1 MMVMSPS
8 PMNAPSIVSPSSMVR
23 QITSATGQEEQ
34 VDFMVSLGCEN
45 GGLEHLHFPPKA
57 HLHSGLTTPRKHPS
71 THSENG
77 RATYEDIPIIWEKRT
92 RSWSNY
98 PRARTQASPT
108 SADGRLRRP
117 HRGGSDHPQ
126 GGGPHRYPALECDEE
141 DGPDPVRGPAGEAG
155 DREQT
160 LPA

>member
-57 HLHSGLTTPRKHPS
+57 HLHPDLTTPRKHPL
-71 THSENG
+71 THSRNG
-77 RATYEDIPIIWEKRT
+77 RAGKSRRKGIG
-92 RSWSNY
+92 
-98 PRARTQASPT
+98 QAMAKT
-108 SADGRLRRP
+108 SSGATACQNPSDRRI
-117 HRGGSDHPQ
+117 
-126 GGGPHRYPALECDEE
+126 
-141 DGPDPVRGPAGEAG
+141 
-155 DREQT
+155 
-160 LPA
+160 

>member
-77 RATYEDIPIIWEKRT
+77 RAGFRSCMNILDLGKRT
-92 RSWSNY
+92 SRQLLE
-98 PRARTQASPT
+98 RACERLVESDPNRQISYTGVKNTIAAIRT
-108 SADGRLRRP
+108 
-117 HRGGSDHPQ
+117 
-126 GGGPHRYPALECDEE
+126 E
-141 DGPDPVRGPAGEAG
+141 DTAR
-155 DREQT
+155 
-160 LPA
+160 

>member
-57 HLHSGLTTPRKHPS
+57 HLHPDLTTPRKHPL
-71 THSENG
+71 THSRNG
-77 RATYEDIPIIWEKRT
+77 RA
-92 RSWSNY
+92 NY
-98 PRARTQASPT
+98 ALQANT
-108 SADGRLRRP
+108 
-117 HRGGSDHPQ
+117 HI
-126 GGGPHRYPALECDEE
+126 ECLHQNNKNLI
-141 DGPDPVRGPAGEAG
+141 
-155 DREQT
+155 QT
-160 LPA
+160 DKQHLHHK

>member
-77 RATYEDIPIIWEKRT
+77 RASKGFKPRSEIRLPIQVPERQHIRV
-92 RSWSNY
+92 
-98 PRARTQASPT
+98 
-108 SADGRLRRP
+108 LRP
-117 HRGGSDHPQ
+117 G
-126 GGGPHRYPALECDEE
+126 
-141 DGPDPVRGPAGEAG
+141 
-155 DREQT
+155 
-160 LPA
+160 

>member
-1 MMVMSPS
+1 MVMSPS

-77 RATYEDIPIIWEKRT
+77 RA
-92 RSWSNY
+92 
-98 PRARTQASPT
+98 
-108 SADGRLRRP
+108 
-117 HRGGSDHPQ
+117 
-126 GGGPHRYPALECDEE
+126 RYPGTSPGLL
-141 DGPDPVRGPAGEAG
+141 PLSKTPRVRVSASW
-155 DREQT
+155 RYRCCRRRN
-160 LPA
+160 

>member
-77 RATYEDIPIIWEKRT
+77 RATLRPGGIEGLAWLVLSRGSPREERKPDGYRRHGTRPAPFGWRHSGRALARLTRIRPLTDRRT
-92 RSWSNY
+92 LLVRSG
-98 PRARTQASPT
+98 RPT
-108 SADGRLRRP
+108 AV
-117 HRGGSDHPQ
+117 SDPP
-126 GGGPHRYPALECDEE
+126 GTR
-141 DGPDPVRGPAGEAG
+141 
-155 DREQT
+155 
-160 LPA
+160 

>member
-77 RATYEDIPIIWEKRT
+77 RALKPRSSAGIRASLATLLAARRRLDGYRTVQRNALTALVRTTDLGVDARRALTDRQITLIASWRT
-92 RSWSNY
+92 RPSL
-98 PRARTQASPT
+98 TSPT
-108 SADGRLRRP
+108 G
-117 HRGGSDHPQ
+117 
-126 GGGPHRYPALECDEE
+126 
-141 DGPDPVRGPAGEAG
+141 
-155 DREQT
+155 
-160 LPA
+160 